1 MLTIC
6 LWPVELISVKIIM
19 FLSSGWI
26 REWAELKWKLAH
38 EPKIYLLH
46 FLNQEKKFWS
56 SYVFF
61 APVTLN
67 SLFKKAKIMLMR
79 TRLAKVD
86 GAHAPLSSRT
96 SSRDSYVVVWIL
108 QPLMYLDWISF
119 LFRFTFLL
127 AAPQISFD
135 FWKCETVSI
144 YISGRDND
152 IINCRRQARKA
163 KVWPWIRTKK
173 DEIAYHTVRTE
184 KTRLVGDLSYLW
196 VQKGGE

>member
-1 MLTIC
+1 
-6 LWPVELISVKIIM
+6 M

-26 REWAELKWKLAH
+26 RECVGNPSIATLLTRVVFFSYLYSSRYTLRIASILAYIFFQNHNPKDHPWFCVARLHGWRHFSDKWTELKWKLAH
-38 EPKIYLLH
+38 EPKICLLH

-79 TRLAKVD
+79 TRLAKVG

-108 QPLMYLDWISF
+108 QPLMYLEWISF

-135 FWKCETVSI
+135 FWKC
-144 YISGRDND
+144 
-152 IINCRRQARKA
+152 
-163 KVWPWIRTKK
+163 
-173 DEIAYHTVRTE
+173 
-184 KTRLVGDLSYLW
+184 
-196 VQKGGE
+196 

>member
-1 MLTIC
+1 MRRRYREPAGTGQEIQSLNLTDDKNADHLSLTCWINQC
-6 LWPVELISVKIIM
+6 KNNYVFIFRLNKRVGRVEMEIGPWTQI
-19 FLSSGWI
+19 
-26 REWAELKWKLAH
+26 
-38 EPKIYLLH
+38 KIYLLH

-67 SLFKKAKIMLMR
+67 SLFKKTKIMLMR
-79 TRLAKVD
+79 TRLAKVG

-135 FWKCETVSI
+135 FWTC
-144 YISGRDND
+144 
-152 IINCRRQARKA
+152 
-163 KVWPWIRTKK
+163 
-173 DEIAYHTVRTE
+173 
-184 KTRLVGDLSYLW
+184 
-196 VQKGGE
+196 